1 MTSLP
6 PPLPPT
12 LADDRSP
19 TAAAPTPSR
28 PTPSPAGVLLRVFGG
43 LLVVGFVVLGTWGTL
58 DWLFRA
64 SDTATVPV
72 TGTYTAVKVVID
84 SGDVRL
90 QPGTAGDVQRTR
102 HYGLVKPSFSAAV
115 VDGTL
120 VVKGRCAAVVFAR
133 CSVDVTVGVPPKV
146 PVTVSSGSGD
156 VHVSLL
162 DGPVTVSSGAGD
174 VSVEGTVGPLDLDS
188 GAGDID
194 VTEVDATT
202 VKAHSGAGDVSLQ
215 FRTAPQN
222 IDAESGAGDITVT
235 VPDDGTTYRLDVDTG
250 AGDQNVGIASDPASE
265 HRLRAHSG
273 AGDVT
278 VRHPR

>member
-12 LADDRSP
+12 LTEERAA
-19 TAAAPTPSR
+19 TAAVPVRR
-28 PTPSPAGVLLRVFGG
+28 PLTPAGVLLRVFGG
-43 LLVVGFVVLGTWGTL
+43 VLVAAFVVMGTWGTL

-72 TGTYTAVKVVID
+72 TGSFTAVRVVID

-90 QPGTAGDVQRTR
+90 SPGTAGDVQRTR
-102 HYGLVKPSFSAAV
+102 HYGLVKPSFSVAV

-156 VHVSLL
+156 VHVFLL

-174 VSVEGTVGPLDLDS
+174 ISVKGTVGSLDLDS

-194 VTEVDATT
+194 VTEVDATA
-202 VKAHSGAGDVSLQ
+202 VRAHSGAGDVSLQ
-215 FRTAPQN
+215 FRSAPLT
-222 IDAESGAGDITVT
+222 IDAESGAGDITVI
-235 VPDDGTTYRLDVDTG
+235 VPADGATYRLDVDTG
-250 AGDQNVGIASDPASE
+250 AGDERVDIASDPASE

-273 AGDVT
+273 AGDVS